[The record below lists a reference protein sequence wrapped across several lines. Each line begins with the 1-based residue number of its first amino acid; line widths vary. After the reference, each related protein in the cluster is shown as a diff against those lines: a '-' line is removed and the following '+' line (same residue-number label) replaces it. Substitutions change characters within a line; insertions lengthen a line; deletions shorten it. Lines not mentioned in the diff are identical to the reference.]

1 MDPVSDVRHVAND
14 PGGPDVTADT
24 VPSTGKPTTTQGAA
38 TADLDAGHDEPRKR
52 NTLNPPAP
60 ERPWESS
67 DLRLDRQHDLYGIE
81 GFNACDW

>member
-38 TADLDAGHDEPRKR
+38 EAGGDEAAHGAGGKPR
-52 NTLNPPAP
+52 PP

-67 DLRLDRQHDLYGIE
+67 DLRFDRLHDLYGIE

>member
-38 TADLDAGHDEPRKR
+38 EADREAGAERAYSD
-52 NTLNPPAP
+52 PAP

-67 DLRLDRQHDLYGIE
+67 DLRFDRLHDLYGIE